1 MFFAVVVRPTM
12 LYGSECWPIKKVQQ
26 NKLEVQQSRVLR
38 WALGIKWQDK
48 LENEYVRFRVEIES
62 MGQRLRE
69 NRLQWFGHVVQ
80 LEGDD
85 VIKRVRK
92 MQIPGE
98 ARGRGRPR
106 MTWDAVVKKD
116 MAECELHEEMAL
128 DRSEWRVAIRI
139 PTLAML
145 GVWR

>member
-1 MFFAVVVRPTM
+1 M
-12 LYGSECWPIKKVQQ
+12 
-26 NKLEVQQSRVLR
+26 
-38 WALGIKWQDK
+38 
-48 LENEYVRFRVEIES
+48 ENEYVRSRVGIES
-62 MGQRLRE
+62 MEQRLRE
-69 NRLQWFGHVVQ
+69 NRLRWFGHVVRME
-80 LEGDD
+80 EGD

-98 ARGRGRPR
+98 ARGRRRPKF
-106 MTWDAVVKKD
+106 TWDVVIKKD
-116 MAECELHEEMAL
+116 MAYCKLHEEMAL